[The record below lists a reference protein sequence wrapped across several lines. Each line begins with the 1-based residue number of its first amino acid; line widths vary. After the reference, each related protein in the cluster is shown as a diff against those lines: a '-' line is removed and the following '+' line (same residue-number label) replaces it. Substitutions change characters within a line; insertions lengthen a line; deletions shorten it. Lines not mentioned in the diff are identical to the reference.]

1 MADNEKIL
9 NEFILINN
17 NVDRS
22 HISYNYDLLKNFI
35 REYQNKIDWY
45 FISKHQI
52 LSENLIIEFIER
64 VDWYGIS
71 IY

>member
-1 MADNEKIL
+1 MVDSGKIL
-9 NEFILINN
+9 NKFILINN
-17 NVDRS
+17 NVDWV
-22 HISYNYDLLKNFI
+22 HVSYSYDLSENFI